1 MYSSQFYKK
10 YFLFSQETS
19 MIVITSWRLLGPS
32 PSWSY
37 FLEFR
42 NLREKYAF
50 SDSDTFTS
58 ATKSFIH
65 AGRDEY

>member
-1 MYSSQFYKK
+1 
-10 YFLFSQETS
+10 

-37 FLEFR
+37 FLEFK

-50 SDSDTFTS
+50 SDTFTS
-58 ATKSFIH
+58 ATMSFIH
-65 AGRDEY
+65 ASRDEY

>member
-32 PSWSY
+32 RSWSY
-37 FLEFR
+37 FLEFK

-50 SDSDTFTS
+50 SDTFTS

-65 AGRDEY
+65 ASRDEY